1 MATAAGLLTPCPP
14 LEIIVNRLFA
24 VLLVVFANATV
35 SAEPAASL
43 APVPLVILV
52 GGPPGTPGDV
62 VARAISGPLGAELG
76 QPVVVENRPGAAGT
90 VALAAVARS
99 KPDGNL
105 LGVLALQSAVAPALI
120 KSLPYDASRDLV
132 AVRQL
137 SFASNLLV
145 VRADAPLRSLDDLL
159 AAAHTGAFTYASGG
173 IGTPAHLAA
182 ELFAHEA
189 KVQLRH
195 VPFNGAVAGV
205 TALLG
210 GHVQLM
216 FASAPAVAALVQSG
230 RLRALAA
237 TSPERSPL
245 APAVA
250 TLAERGLGAATVRDW
265 HGLIAPRGTPPERIA
280 QIATAAGRALASG
293 QVRQRLAV
301 AGLDAATESGPVEFM
316 NWIRT
321 ETDRWAAVVHRA
333 GISLQ

>member
-1 MATAAGLLTPCPP
+1 MVYSRHAPSM
-14 LEIIVNRLFA
+14 EIIVKRLFA
-24 VLLVVFANATV
+24 VVLVALAC
-35 SAEPAASL
+35 AAVWAQPVARPS
-43 APVPLVILV
+43 PVPLVILV

-62 VARAISGPLGAELG
+62 VARAISGPLGTELG

-120 KSLPYDASRDLV
+120 KSLPYDAGRDLV

-137 SFASNLLV
+137 SFANNLLV
-145 VRADAPLRSLDDLL
+145 VRSDSPFQSLDDLL
-159 AAAHTGAFTYASGG
+159 TAARAGALTYASGG

-189 KVQLRH
+189 QAQLRH

-205 TALLG
+205 TAVLG
-210 GHVQLM
+210 GHVQMM
-216 FASAPAVAALVQSG
+216 FASAPAVAPLVQSG
-230 RLRALAA
+230 KLRALAA

-245 APAVA
+245 APTVV
-250 TLAERGLGAATVRDW
+250 TLAESGLGVATVRDW
-265 HGLIAPRGTPPERIA
+265 HGLVARSGTAPERIA
-280 QIATAAGRALASG
+280 QIAAAAGRALASEP
-293 QVRQRLAV
+293 VRQRLGS
-301 AGLDAATESGPVEFM
+301 AGLEAATGSGPVEFKT
-316 NWIRT
+316 WIGT
-321 ETDRWAAVVHRA
+321 EMDRWATVVQRA